1 MAHLRAGGG
10 AARVTTGTVP
20 GLGSRSFRLMLV
32 ASFAGFGGYAL
43 LLPVVPLWASTGG
56 AAEFGAGSTTGML
69 MLSTVGT
76 QLGVPWLLR
85 RFGHR
90 AVLAAGMVLLGA
102 PSLLYAL
109 GANLPLL
116 LGVSLVRGVGFG
128 LLTVAGSAL
137 IAELVPAGELGR
149 ASARYGL
156 AVGLPQLVLLPAGV
170 AVAEVVGFGPLFVLA
185 GVLPLVALLAVPWI
199 RPPPRPEAVAG
210 EAGPARWRAVRAAA
224 GPWLAML
231 ACSVAQGG
239 LITFLPLA
247 VPGSRL
253 LVPAALLATT
263 AGALLGRLAAG
274 ELTDRYAMAGRLL
287 PVGVG
292 ATALGMLAEVLATGS
307 GVAVLA
313 GAALVGLG
321 FGVVQNAS
329 LVVMFAAAGAAGSG
343 GPNYGAASAAWNI
356 AYDTGTGVGATGL
369 GAVAQPFG
377 FEAAFGTSALLL
389 AGTLP
394 VVLRR
399 QRR

>member
-1 MAHLRAGGG
+1 MTPAGT
-10 AARVTTGTVP
+10 AP

-43 LLPVVPLWASTGG
+43 LLPVVPLWASAGG
-56 AAEFGAGSTTGML
+56 AAEFGAGATTGML
-69 MLSTVGT
+69 MLSTVAT
-76 QLGVPWLLR
+76 QLGVPRLLR
-85 RFGHR
+85 RFGYR

-102 PSLLYAL
+102 PSALYAL
-109 GANLPLL
+109 GADLPLL
-116 LGVSLVRGVGFG
+116 LGISLVRGVGFG

-149 ASARYGL
+149 ASARYGF

-170 AVAEVVGFGPLFVLA
+170 AVAEVAGFGPLFVLA
-185 GVLPLVALLAVPWI
+185 AVLPLAALLAVPWI
-199 RPPPRPEAVAG
+199 RLPRRPDPVG
-210 EAGPARWRAVRAAA
+210 TQPGPARWRAVRAAA

-231 ACSVAQGG
+231 VCSVAQGG

-253 LVPAALLATT
+253 LVPAALLATA
-263 AGALLGRLAAG
+263 AGALLGRLGAG
-274 ELTDRYAMAGRLL
+274 ELIDRYAMAGRLL

-292 ATALGMLAEVLATGS
+292 TAALGMLAEVLGTGS
-307 GVAVLA
+307 GVAVIT

-321 FGVVQNAS
+321 FGVVQTDS
-329 LVVMFAAAGAAGSG
+329 LVVMFAAAGAVGYGS
-343 GPNYGAASAAWNI
+343 ASAAWNI
-356 AYDTGTGVGATGL
+356 AYDTGTGLGATGL

-389 AGTLP
+389 AATLP
-394 VVLRR
+394 VVLRTSR
-399 QRR
+399 T